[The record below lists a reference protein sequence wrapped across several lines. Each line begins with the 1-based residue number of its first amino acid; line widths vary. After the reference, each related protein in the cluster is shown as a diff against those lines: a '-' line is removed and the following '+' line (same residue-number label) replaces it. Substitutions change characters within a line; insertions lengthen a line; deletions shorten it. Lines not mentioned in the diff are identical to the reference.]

1 MELFSP
7 KLEFRHLLVGNPEA
21 LRIDIGVDLAFHGQ
35 AGRRGGCGD
44 EVDNDLVADEWLAT
58 PVLADNVSGGGGGSH
73 FGGRAGTTPPKLSS
87 GDRTLAGLHGV
98 FRGKKAHTAE
108 PRLAGKKRKPERRGR
123 GHPIFAIEY

>member
-35 AGRRGGCGD
+35 AGRRGGCGG

-58 PVLADNVSGGGGGSH
+58 PVLADKREQTV
-73 FGGRAGTTPPKLSS
+73 FDLVP
-87 GDRTLAGLHGV
+87 LAG
-98 FRGKKAHTAE
+98 
-108 PRLAGKKRKPERRGR
+108 AGWEVTDRDFQSGFVRQLLQFPF
-123 GHPIFAIEY
+123 P